1 MFKKRFIFSGFII
14 FLIMNICNPLC
25 NAGVVTNVYLKSN
38 KVTVHTNEEFEIS
51 LNVENE
57 KVAAYTANIYFDET
71 KLELISGPEKSNVQ
85 NNRIIIVWYDVQ
97 GRDGELE
104 KLQFRAKEEGV
115 ASFAITGEFYDKN
128 GTEIQTNFENA
139 EVRIE
144 NILESE
150 VQNSSENLELENTNL
165 EILAI
170 ENALLYPAFDNN
182 TLNYKAEVSN
192 EITKLNILA
201 VPENEAGKVQ
211 IIGLENINEGNNK
224 VSIIVTAANGITK
237 KEYNVNVYK
246 RNEQEEKEYEAN
258 QTENQK
264 KLEQAYEIEK
274 TSVIQEEEQKQEK
287 QQENKLNVI
296 PMILGVILIGLVT
309 LVIVRKRLE

>member
-14 FLIMNICNPLC
+14 FLLMNICNPLC

-104 KLQFRAKEEGV
+104 KIQFRAKEEGV
-115 ASFAITGEFYDKN
+115 ASFAITGEFYDEN
-128 GTEIQTNFENA
+128 GNEIQTNFENA

-182 TLNYKAEVSN
+182 TLNYKAEVSS

-274 TSVIQEEEQKQEK
+274 TSAIQEEEQKQEK